1 MLLGKPEKVL
11 RGKYP
16 RVLLSARVGWL
27 RSIDSQWVTPG
38 SSLLGLA
45 SEDPGVLIP
54 PGAMAFILI

>member
-1 MLLGKPEKVL
+1 
-11 RGKYP
+11 
-16 RVLLSARVGWL
+16 
-27 RSIDSQWVTPG
+27 VTPG